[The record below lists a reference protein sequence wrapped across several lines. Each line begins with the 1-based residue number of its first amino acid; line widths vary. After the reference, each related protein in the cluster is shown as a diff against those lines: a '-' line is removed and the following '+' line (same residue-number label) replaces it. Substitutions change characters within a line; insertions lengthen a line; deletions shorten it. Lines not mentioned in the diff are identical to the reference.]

1 MEIKEIDAGYQNL
14 NLEVTRFI
22 FGKHIQLDKTK
33 LNLPLPEKSINL
45 FGEIGF
51 ADIVI
56 ATHKSPNKHGKNIDN
71 ISNSKIDKVFTVG
84 IMELT
89 QKYENKKILKKILDF
104 FIQKANSYNLK
115 TIIIY
120 TNKSHFLINN
130 LSKNGYTFFGNTE
143 YAIKTF

>member
-1 MEIKEIDAGYQNL
+1 MEIREIDVGYQNL

-56 ATHKSPNKHGKNIDN
+56 STHQSPNKHRKNMYN
-71 ISNSKIDKVFTVG
+71 ISNSKIDKVLQLESWKSLKNMK
-84 IMELT
+84 I
-89 QKYENKKILKKILDF
+89 KK
-104 FIQKANSYNLK
+104 S
-115 TIIIY
+115 
-120 TNKSHFLINN
+120 
-130 LSKNGYTFFGNTE
+130 
-143 YAIKTF
+143 